1 MNWELDP
8 TNCNIVDLQLI
19 LEGAFGDRVIV
30 DLGILFDIL
39 AVRAPEGYKRFS
51 LPAEVQFDSKH
62 IAVNDAIVDKCVY
75 EVRVVVLCHFLER
88 KSNDTSHVLII
99 FGACLVSHEDMLLE
113 GVLAKPDSCF
123 SSVGVQMPVEVS
135 DLDMIIKSH
144 ALLTR
149 VFLLGIAC
157 HVFTFDEEVRGARV
171 NRQLVGKVVYRQ
183 IKSEKR
189 KATMQRVSLVGTS
202 EVPKMAKLGLSK
214 RL

>member
-1 MNWELDP
+1 
-8 TNCNIVDLQLI
+8 
-19 LEGAFGDRVIV
+19 
-30 DLGILFDIL
+30 
-39 AVRAPEGYKRFS
+39 
-51 LPAEVQFDSKH
+51 
-62 IAVNDAIVDKCVY
+62 
-75 EVRVVVLCHFLER
+75 
-88 KSNDTSHVLII
+88 
-99 FGACLVSHEDMLLE
+99 MLLE

-149 VFLLGIAC
+149 VFLLWIAC
-157 HVFTFDEEVRGARV
+157 HVFAFDEEVRGARV